1 MRRFVLPAGDEE
13 RAFSDIKRRDDFQPE
28 IWLIA
33 GIGWWVINMAFY
45 LPLTVNRLFAADA
58 ITRDYF
64 RLILLTGQDDVSI
77 DEVEDRA
84 EAIRQAMLD
93 DHQTE
98 CIIFMQPIGGIPAFR
113 TEEGRYAFEINFQ
126 TIISR

>member
-1 MRRFVLPAGDEE
+1 MTRSEIYDALRAWLQGHGFDIGYRVQKRQWTEVQNTRNARYLIIQQNGGGAGEE
-13 RAFSDIKRRDDFQPE
+13 
-28 IWLIA
+28 
-33 GIGWWVINMAFY
+33 
-45 LPLTVNRLFAADA
+45 A

-77 DEVEDRA
+77 DDVEDRA
-84 EAIRQAMLD
+84 EAIRQAMLN

-98 CIIFMQPIGGIPAFR
+98 CIILMQPIGGIPAFR

>member
-1 MRRFVLPAGDEE
+1 MTRSEIYDALRAWLQGHGFDSGYRVQKRQWTEVQNTRNARYLILQQNGGGAGEE
-13 RAFSDIKRRDDFQPE
+13 
-28 IWLIA
+28 
-33 GIGWWVINMAFY
+33 
-45 LPLTVNRLFAADA
+45 A

-77 DEVEDRA
+77 DDVEDRA
-84 EAIRQAMLD
+84 EEIRQAMLND
-93 DHQTE
+93 QQTE
-98 CIIFMQPIGGIPAFR
+98 CIILMQPIGGIPAFR

>member
-1 MRRFVLPAGDEE
+1 MTRSEIYDALLAWLQGHGFDTGYRVQKRQWTEVQNTRNARYLIIQQNGGGAGEE
-13 RAFSDIKRRDDFQPE
+13 
-28 IWLIA
+28 
-33 GIGWWVINMAFY
+33 
-45 LPLTVNRLFAADA
+45 A

-93 DHQTE
+93 DHLTE

>member
-1 MRRFVLPAGDEE
+1 MTRSEIYDALRAWLQGHGFDTGYRVQKRQWTEVQNTRNARYLIIQQNGGGAGEE
-13 RAFSDIKRRDDFQPE
+13 
-28 IWLIA
+28 
-33 GIGWWVINMAFY
+33 
-45 LPLTVNRLFAADA
+45 A